1 MRRCLAWLIVA
12 IAAFQIG
19 CGCSS
24 RAKLVETAIEVTPAA
39 VAGPKLVRGQATV
52 EEAGDGI
59 SFTLALPPGWTW
71 SGRQAEKIISDSQST
86 VLSLVVR
93 QVPDDE
99 RNERPRAA
107 ARRWLVELGDG
118 KLSDDLDAS
127 DKVTIV
133 DRRIISL
140 VAGDAVWDVTTFQ
153 SEGETQPARLRARC
167 YLKIGDKQFT
177 IEGSYV
183 DTRDERTA
191 ADFEQSHAELLKICE
206 SFRVDQ
212 R

>member
-1 MRRCLAWLIVA
+1 MRRCVAWLIVA
-12 IAAFQIG
+12 VTAVSFG
-19 CGCSS
+19 CGCSA
-24 RAKLVETAIEVTPAA
+24 RAKPVETAIEVKPVA
-39 VAGPKLVRGQATV
+39 VVGPKLVRGQATV
-52 EEAGDGI
+52 EEAGEAI
-59 SFTLALPPGWTW
+59 AFIVELPPGWTW
-71 SGRQAEKIISDSQST
+71 SGNQAESIFSDSRTT
-86 VLSLVVR
+86 VLSLTVR

-99 RNERPRAA
+99 KNERPRAA

-133 DRRIISL
+133 DRRIIQIG
-140 VAGDAVWDVTTFQ
+140 AGDAVWDVVVFQ
-153 SEGETQPARLRARC
+153 AEGETQPTRLRARC

-183 DTRDERTA
+183 DTREVRTA
-191 ADFEQSHAELLKICE
+191 ADFEQSQAELLKICE
-206 SFRVDQ
+206 SFRLEP